1 MEACGETCVSLCK
14 QLLLPETSM
23 KEISWYVSPTPEQ
36 GRKEAEA
43 FENFV
48 ESGFSM

>member
-1 MEACGETCVSLCK
+1 MEVCGETCVSVCK
-14 QLLLPETSM
+14 QLLPETSV
-23 KEISWYVSPTPEQ
+23 KEISWYISPTPEQ

-48 ESGFSM
+48 ESSFSM